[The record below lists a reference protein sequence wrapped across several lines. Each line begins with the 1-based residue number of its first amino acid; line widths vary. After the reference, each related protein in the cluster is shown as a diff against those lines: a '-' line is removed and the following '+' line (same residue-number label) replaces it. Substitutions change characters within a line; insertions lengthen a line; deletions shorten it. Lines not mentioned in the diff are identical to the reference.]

1 MTGSDEADG
10 GGVDDDVEDEDLDEL
25 APVTSSSSLRTAQ
38 EQDGGTHRVVERGD
52 DHAESDRDELDEL
65 APVASGVRTA
75 QSQPDVA
82 VGADDDGDEGCG
94 GDD

>member
-1 MTGSDEADG
+1 VTGSDEADDPG
-10 GGVDDDVEDEDLDEL
+10 DDVEDEDLDEL
-25 APVTSSSSLRTAQ
+25 APVSSSLRTAQ
-38 EQDGGTHRVVERGD
+38 EQDGRTDRIVERED

-65 APVASGVRTA
+65 APVASEVRTA

-82 VGADDDGDEGCG
+82 VGADDDGDKECG

>member
-1 MTGSDEADG
+1 VTGSDKADDPG
-10 GGVDDDVEDEDLDEL
+10 DDVGDEDLDEL
-25 APVTSSSSLRTAQ
+25 APVPSSSLRTAQ
-38 EQDGGTHRVVERGD
+38 EQDGGTDRIMERTD
-52 DHAESDRDELDEL
+52 DRAESDRDELDEL